1 MNDSPAT
8 STSTVSFWN
17 VPNILT
23 LIRIAAIPF
32 VAMMLWNKPTPA
44 EGIIACALFAV
55 AMITDVIDGYLA
67 RKWNQLTPMGAY
79 LDPLADKLM
88 VTTILIMLIPLDWAP
103 AWVVALLLCREIT
116 ITGLRGIASQENLI
130 LAASPLGKTKTAYQ
144 SVAIGMLLWHY
155 PITFPILGEVDVH
168 VSGIIMLYISL
179 FFALFSAMEYFIL
192 YYKATKRNLG
202 NHPSS

>member
-1 MNDSPAT
+1 MNDLPAP
-8 STSTVSFWN
+8 SSKPVSFWN
-17 VPNILT
+17 TPNILT
-23 LIRIAAIPF
+23 LLRIVAIPF
-32 VAMMLWNKPTPA
+32 VAMMLWNEPTPM
-44 EGIIACALFAV
+44 EGIIACALFAI

-88 VTTILIMLIPLDWAP
+88 VTTILVMLIPLGWAP

-116 ITGLRGIASQENLI
+116 ITGLRGIASQENLVI
-130 LAASPLGKTKTAYQ
+130 AASPLGKTKTAYQ

-155 PITFPILGEVDVH
+155 PVNFPILGKVDAH

-179 FFALFSAMEYFIL
+179 FFALFSAIEYFIL
-192 YYKATKRNLG
+192 YYKATKQ
-202 NHPSS
+202 